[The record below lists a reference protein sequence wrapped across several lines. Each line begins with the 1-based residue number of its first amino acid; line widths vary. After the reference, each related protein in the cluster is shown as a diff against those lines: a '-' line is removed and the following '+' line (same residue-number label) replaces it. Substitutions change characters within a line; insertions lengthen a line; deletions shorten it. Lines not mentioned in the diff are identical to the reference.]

1 MLRLRSSAA
10 TAFATAIGRRFVK
23 STDDTYEDDRWL
35 EAELANKPE
44 MTAEERYAAMK
55 QHELLKKMMAKL
67 REKSEAQ
74 INEIKQND
82 ENRKIVRDMQVS
94 ALKDAIEKAK
104 AKLNQSESTNK

>member
-55 QHELLKKMMAKL
+55 QHELLKKMMTKL
-67 REKSEAQ
+67 REEQDAKIAATKANAEARRAARDLEIAELKKSL
-74 INEIKQND
+74 D
-82 ENRKIVRDMQVS
+82 ELHKKLED
-94 ALKDAIEKAK
+94 KEKR
-104 AKLNQSESTNK
+104 